1 MHCMLD
7 AREALRER
15 RTGKGEWLFG
25 FLKELSRRD
34 VSLTLLAD
42 SIADTNEFG
51 PLLRIPAAGFR
62 WHVAVSRMVRHMRP
76 DALYVAPTSFIVPFL
91 LGRSM
96 RSVPIV
102 HDLIAFRREPH
113 QW

>member
-1 MHCMLD
+1 MHYMID

-42 SIADTNEFG
+42 NVADTHEFSS
-51 PLLRIPAAGFR
+51 LLPIPFSGLR
-62 WHVAVSRMVRHMRP
+62 WHVAVHRMVRHM
-76 DALYVAPTSFIVPFL
+76 
-91 LGRSM
+91 
-96 RSVPIV
+96 
-102 HDLIAFRREPH
+102 
-113 QW
+113 